1 MSYNQKVWLGILVL
15 CSVFWLAV
23 IGSVFSAHRAFEHAN
38 LQNRQDFAARYA
50 QHYHGAAAPGHSLQV
65 KSPTS

>member
-23 IGSVFSAHRAFEHAN
+23 IGSVFSAHRAFKHAN
-38 LQNRQDFAARYA
+38 LQNRQEFTVRYS
-50 QHYHGAAAPGHSLQV
+50 QHVQGAAAPGHGLQAQ
-65 KSPTS
+65 SPTS

>member
-23 IGSVFSAHRAFEHAN
+23 IGSIFSAHRAFDHAQ
-38 LQNRQDFAARYA
+38 LQNQQEFTAKYSQHNQGTVGSGPALQARA
-50 QHYHGAAAPGHSLQV
+50 H
-65 KSPTS
+65 TS

>member
-23 IGSVFSAHRAFEHAN
+23 IGGVFSIHEAYERTS
-38 LQNRQDFAARYA
+38 LQSQQDFTTRYS
-50 QHYHGAAAPGHSLQV
+50 QHYHGTATPNHGLQART
-65 KSPTS
+65 PTS

>member
-23 IGSVFSAHRAFEHAN
+23 IGSVFSAHEAFERAN
-38 LQNRQDFAARYA
+38 LQSQQDFAARYV
-50 QHYHGAAAPGHSLQV
+50 QHNHGTAAPSHALQA

>member
-23 IGSVFSAHRAFEHAN
+23 ISSIFSAHEAFEHAN
-38 LQNRQDFAARYA
+38 LQSQQEFSARYV
-50 QHYHGAAAPGHSLQV
+50 QPYHGTAAPSHSLQA
-65 KSPTS
+65 KSPAS